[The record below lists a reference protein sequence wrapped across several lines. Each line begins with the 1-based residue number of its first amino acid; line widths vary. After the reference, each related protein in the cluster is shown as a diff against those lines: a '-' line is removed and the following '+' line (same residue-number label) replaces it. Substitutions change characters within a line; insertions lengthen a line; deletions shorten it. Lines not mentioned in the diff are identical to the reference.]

1 MIENNP
7 FIEKL
12 IMTALEEDAAAGDVT
27 SESILA
33 PDAKGRAELLSR
45 SECVLAGIPVFKK
58 VFELV
63 SAETAFEVLFPEGA
77 LIGPDERICVIEG
90 PLMPILKAERT
101 ALNFLQ
107 RMSGIATQ
115 TMRYVQK
122 AVPYGAMVL
131 DTRKTVPGLRL
142 LDKYAVKTGGGRNHR
157 LGLFDGILIKD
168 NHIAAAGS
176 IKQAIELARAN
187 SPHTLKV
194 EIEVVDIAGVRQAL
208 EGGADIIMLDNMGI
222 DQMKEAVM
230 LVDKRAVIEA
240 SGNITLDNIEEVA
253 KTGVDFISVG
263 ALTHSVKAADLS
275 LEIIG

>member
-12 IMTALEEDAAAGDVT
+12 IMTALEEDTAAGDVT

-45 SECVLAGIPVFKK
+45 SECVLAGMPVFKK

-63 SAETAFEVLFPEGA
+63 SAETVFEVLFPEGS

-90 PLMPILKAERT
+90 PLIPILKAERT

-122 AVPYGAMVL
+122 AAPYGAMVL

-187 SPHTLKV
+187 SSHTLKV

-208 EGGADIIMLDNMGI
+208 EAGADIIMLDNMGI

-230 LVDKRAVIEA
+230 LVDKRAVLEA

-275 LEIIG
+275 LEVIG